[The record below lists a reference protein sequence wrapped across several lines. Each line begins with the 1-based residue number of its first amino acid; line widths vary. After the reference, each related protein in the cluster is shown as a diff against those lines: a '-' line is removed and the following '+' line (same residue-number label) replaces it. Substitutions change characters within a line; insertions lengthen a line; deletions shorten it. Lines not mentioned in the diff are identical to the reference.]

1 MVSLANSKFDGSSV
15 GPSVFCSAVAVIKTV
30 GPSKS
35 VVVAGISVD
44 EIVGF
49 DCVSIAGTIGI
60 STVIYE
66 RFRLEIIIIISI

>member
-1 MVSLANSKFDGSSV
+1 MF
-15 GPSVFCSAVAVIKTV
+15 KTV
-30 GPSKS
+30 GPWKS
-35 VVVAGISVD
+35 LVVVDISVL

-66 RFRLEIIIIISI
+66 RFGLMIKNNNNYIKLSKKLT